1 MPNVFQNPDML
12 AAKSLLFFNN
22 ELVMSQVIDRQWDDK
37 FGREGAKI
45 GDSLRLRKAN
55 NFTVR
60 TGNLFTP
67 QDIEEEVLTLTIDT
81 PLGVDF
87 VIDNADMALTIDRF
101 EERYAKPALRALANK
116 VDRYWFELYRDVPN
130 AVGTYNTAPSAFADF
145 QAPRTRLNILGVPE
159 EDRYYVVDPDVEAA
173 AVSAM
178 SALFNN
184 QKEIG
189 DQYMKGSMGRALGAP
204 WRMTQN
210 VI

>member
-45 GDSLRLRKAN
+45 GDSLRLRRAN

-67 QDIEEEVLTLTIDT
+67 SDIEEAVLTLTIDT

-87 VIDNADMALTIDRF
+87 VIDNADMSLTIDRF

-116 VDRYWFELYRDVPN
+116 VDRYVAELYKDVPN
-130 AVGTYNTAPSAFADF
+130 AVGTYNTAPSTLADF
-145 QAPRTRLNILGVPE
+145 LAPRTRLNQFGVPP
-159 EDRYYVVDPDVEAA
+159 EDRIFALDPVTDAA
-173 AVSAM
+173 AVGAM
-178 SALFNN
+178 SALFNS
-184 QKEIG
+184 QRKIG
-189 DQYMKGSMGRALGAP
+189 EQHEKG
-204 WRMTQN
+204 
-210 VI
+210 